1 LPDNYISSFT
11 KFLTQ
16 YDSVISPNL
25 QLLEIF
31 RILKNAFESE
41 NNSSNNHCKSFGYV
55 TRLKEVFNNYIAQA
69 YILYDLK
76 SSIEKNNPC
85 WNQVSQHLT
94 STIYYE
100 KNKEK
105 VDSILF
111 INTHVSSKS
120 NIALFKLI
128 DLNKKNIDFQQLL
141 LLKKKKLYLLD
152 FWATWCV
159 PCKKEDEILNS
170 KTKSISSQIGVI
182 KISLDDDKNIDLWKK
197 MANKDGFHFKAV
209 GGFENEFCKYFK
221 ITEIPRYMLV
231 NSSGELIDE
240 NFYRPSD
247 TLFIKYLNASVK

>member
-85 WNQVSQHLT
+85 WNQVL
-94 STIYYE
+94 
-100 KNKEK
+100 
-105 VDSILF
+105 
-111 INTHVSSKS
+111 
-120 NIALFKLI
+120 NI
-128 DLNKKNIDFQQLL
+128 
-141 LLKKKKLYLLD
+141 
-152 FWATWCV
+152 
-159 PCKKEDEILNS
+159 
-170 KTKSISSQIGVI
+170 
-182 KISLDDDKNIDLWKK
+182 
-197 MANKDGFHFKAV
+197 
-209 GGFENEFCKYFK
+209 
-221 ITEIPRYMLV
+221 
-231 NSSGELIDE
+231 
-240 NFYRPSD
+240 
-247 TLFIKYLNASVK
+247 